1 MSQAH
6 DSINAVGEIVTER
19 AKGFRAFG
27 LIMAELG
34 FCMVMPWLRNR
45 LGERFFSPF
54 MIAVMTIFTFS
65 VANMMNASPTYIS
78 AYVGLLVAL
87 SIYHLFVINR
97 RNAKDEQWHTRY
109 EGNFNIQPLVSKLPK
124 GKSYWWCEGFYEPL
138 LVLIIGLLINKFLD
152 AGLGALFVFSAAW
165 MVIRARFYYFLY
177 REKLLDERDAL
188 IESEV
193 KLDAVN
199 GKPASET
206 KGFIVKGVNTMKP
219 NDKKAVARSML
230 SEKDFSE
237 ISS

>member
-6 DSINAVGEIVTER
+6 DSINAVGEIITER
-19 AKGFRAFG
+19 AKGFRAAG
-27 LIMAELG
+27 LLLAELG
-34 FCMVMPWLRNR
+34 FTMVMPWLRNG

-54 MIAVMTIFTFS
+54 MIAVMTIFTFAI
-65 VANMMNASPTYIS
+65 ANVMNVKPTYIS
-78 AYVGLLVAL
+78 IYVGLLVAL
-87 SIYHLFVINR
+87 SAFHLFVISR
-97 RNAKDEQWHTRY
+97 RNARDEQWHTRY
-109 EGNFNIQPLVSKLPK
+109 EGDFNIQPLVNKLPK
-124 GKSYWWCEGFYEPL
+124 GQSYWWVEGFYEPV
-138 LVLIIGLLINKFLD
+138 LVLIIGLLIKTFLD
-152 AGLGALFVFSAAW
+152 AGLGALFIFSAVW

-230 SEKDFSE
+230 GEKNFSE